1 MEPAPEAEPQPEP
14 QPEQACWVCLDDGPD
29 ESGER
34 PQPTGCACR
43 GGATTH
49 AHVGCLAKFAQEK
62 GKWDVWITCPTCGQ
76 QWTGPVAL
84 ALARRRH
91 GLGAGLPEADG
102 ERLNAAHHLVSA
114 LRQAGQYEE
123 ALRLGRATLATWR
136 RVYGPEHPATLQA
149 MQTLADTLADSGDVE
164 AALALLA
171 QMFQTPAAVVM
182 MPVMVA
188 QAFLHQ
194 LQVQQ

>member
-1 MEPAPEAEPQPEP
+1 MEPEPEPAPEPAPQPGP
-14 QPEQACWVCLDDGPD
+14 PRPCWVCLDDGAD

-62 GKWDVWITCPTCGQ
+62 WETWYTCPTCGQ
-76 QWTGPVAL
+76 EWTGPVAL

-91 GLGAGLPEADG
+91 ELAAGLPEADG
-102 ERLNAAHHLVSA
+102 ERLTAAIGLVVA

-123 ALRLGRATLATWR
+123 AR
-136 RVYGPEHPATLQA
+136 RRCA
-149 MQTLADTLADSGDVE
+149 SG
-164 AALALLA
+164 A
-171 QMFQTPAAVVM
+171 
-182 MPVMVA
+182 
-188 QAFLHQ
+188 
-194 LQVQQ
+194 